1 MKFLKKKNK
10 IQIMGTRH
18 GEKLYETLVSRE
30 EMSRAKNIGRFYR
43 IPSDTRDLNYTKY
56 FVKGQKFI
64 SNNEDYTS
72 HNTRL
77 LNIKDLKKLLMSL
90 DFIKD
95 ELNA

>member
-1 MKFLKKKNK
+1 
-10 IQIMGTRH
+10 
-18 GEKLYETLVSRE
+18 
-30 EMSRAKNIGRFYR
+30 MSRAKNIGRFYC
-43 IPSDTRDLNYTKY
+43 IPSDNRDLNYTKY
-56 FVKGQKFI
+56 FSKGQKFI

-72 HNTRL
+72 HNTKL